1 MLQRKGYFPRLSTPP
16 TVLSSHMYFFLT
28 KFPCDFLH
36 SELNLIFLPHL
47 FFILVPSLTVCLNFL
62 ALLSFFIHSH
72 SPKLMSVSKICF
84 LTATVETRQNCTVQ
98 ETGWINHS
106 FSYFLLPVS
115 TSFHLPPWVIF
126 LFITEFFLTILSA
139 CRDNFQIS
147 LSISYKI
154 ANSLY

>member
-1 MLQRKGYFPRLSTPP
+1 MLQCKGYFPRLPIPP
-16 TVLSSHMYFFLT
+16 TVLSSHMYFFFT

-47 FFILVPSLTVCLNFL
+47 SFILVPSLTVCLNFL
-62 ALLSFFIHSH
+62 ALLSFFIHSP

-84 LTATVETRQNCTVQ
+84 LTATVEARQNCTVQ

-115 TSFHLPPWVIF
+115 TSFHLPPE
-126 LFITEFFLTILSA
+126 LFFCLL
-139 CRDNFQIS
+139 Q
-147 LSISYKI
+147 
-154 ANSLY
+154 NSS